1 MFSNPQPPPFPLE
14 HEKLLAYREARA
26 LLIALQTLGS
36 LPGESDLRDQ
46 LHRASA
52 SILLNIAE
60 GASRQ
65 MPADKRRFYAI
76 ARGSL
81 GEVGAVLDLLL
92 IRRRISPTRHSEIR
106 AQLVQVARLLGGLV
120 RRE

>member
-14 HEKLLAYREARA
+14 HEKLHAYREARA
-26 LLIALQTLGS
+26 LLFALHALGS

-46 LHRASA
+46 LRRASA
-52 SILLNIAE
+52 STLLNIAE

-81 GEVGAVLDLLL
+81 CEVGAALDLML
-92 IRRRISPTRHSEIR
+92 IRHRLSSARHAELR
-106 AQLVQVARLLGGLV
+106 DQLVRVARLLGGLV

>member
-14 HEKLLAYREARA
+14 HETLLAYREARA

-36 LPGESDLRDQ
+36 LPGEADLRDQ
-46 LHRASA
+46 LRRASA

-81 GEVGAVLDLLL
+81 GEVGAALDLLL
-92 IRRRISPTRHSEIR
+92 IRRRISAARHTEIR

>member
-26 LLIALQTLGS
+26 LLIALHSLGA

-46 LHRASA
+46 LRRASA

-65 MPADKRRFYAI
+65 MPSDKRRFYAI

-81 GEVGAVLDLLL
+81 GEVGAALDLLL
-92 IRRRISPTRHSEIR
+92 IRQRISQPKHAELRS
-106 AQLVQVARLLGGLV
+106 QLVRVARLLGGLL
-120 RRE
+120 RQE